1 LTPEIALINAVR
13 ARLKAD
19 SSVTALVGT
28 STFDQVPDQTV
39 PPYVYIGPA
48 ARARIPID
56 CGQVWTVNLRIY
68 AISSGYGRDED
79 WEIAEAIVQSLDL
92 KDLPLAAPFEMQQ
105 AIQINRAGDVI
116 DPAAPKSVFV
126 DIQTTIGRDS

>member
-1 LTPEIALINAVR
+1 MTPEIALINAVR

-19 SSVTALVGT
+19 SAVTALVGS
-28 STFDQVPDQTV
+28 STFDQVPDQTA
-39 PPYVYIGPA
+39 PPYIYIGPA
-48 ARARIPID
+48 GRVRIPID

-79 WEIAEAIVQSLDL
+79 WEIVEAIVQSLDL
-92 KDLPLAAPFEMQQ
+92 QDLDLAAPFTMQQ

-116 DPAAPKSVFV
+116 DPSAPKSVFV
-126 DIQTTIGRDS
+126 DIQTTIGRT